1 MYAHRILVQLATT
14 NLNLVCFSI
23 TIFLKEDMENVLIF
37 ILNLETLKENEQLF
51 RSSEI
56 IKWPLMQKSNVSV
69 WNKDVPGIA
78 FPPPCFMENK
88 GSIVWA
94 FYSLYWG

>member
-56 IKWPLMQKSNVSV
+56 IK
-69 WNKDVPGIA
+69 
-78 FPPPCFMENK
+78 
-88 GSIVWA
+88 
-94 FYSLYWG
+94 